1 MITSNQKTSL
11 LVPYQLPEFIRGNG
25 DYKNFVAF
33 VQAYYE
39 WMEQSGN
46 VTDGTK
52 NLTSYFDIDNTTDE
66 FINYFINDFLPY
78 FPEDALSSKNEAV
91 KFAKQ
96 LYQSKGTPASYQFL
110 FRVLYDSDFDYLNT
124 GDVTF
129 KASDGNWFVPKSLNL
144 ATSDPRFLQLN
155 TNGFGSYRVFGET
168 SKSFGTIE
176 YVTLAGNKTEIF
188 ISDIE
193 RLFESG
199 ETIKIVD
206 GNNQDVIINGSNLTA
221 KLVGQIST
229 INVNP
234 NSRGLY
240 YSPGDPVVAY
250 NGLNST
256 ITNPVGASAIVGTVT
271 SGQIQSV
278 STLNGGYGYT
288 LANTIINFS
297 NLNSG
302 AKTPIAQVG
311 SVSSADATKVA
322 NATFIPTDTIALK
335 ATHYIGNIAGSSGA
349 NTKNL
354 STGLYTQGPYQFA
367 NNLTANA
374 NTSLANAF
382 TFLTFTT
389 YPISSVIV
397 QNGGGGLTTAP
408 TITAQSSF
416 QTDVTGQYGQL
427 SNLGILAPIQI
438 INGGSGYVANDKI
451 NFIGGSGYGSYANV
465 ATVNATGAI
474 TSVSYVYKPGEN
486 PKHYPLGGMGYTI
499 TDLPTLTIT
508 SANNQAANAVLQV
521 NGILGSGA
529 TFGTSVDRA
538 GSVTTINVTD
548 PGQDYVSSPSISLKV
563 QDILVSNVY
572 TFSLP
577 TTSSNLVVYQGS
589 TLSTATYIANF
600 NSITQLQFNNDSTQA
615 IWNMRVFNYNSQ
627 PDPTKPFNF
636 SGGSTSINANAYTLK
651 NVSYAA
657 NAFKNSYFTNGSPA
671 YTNGVK
677 NYGDGTALASAKFL
691 NGLNI
696 GSGQYIDAK
705 GQPSGFSVLQNLEYN
720 NFTYLITVNKEIQ
733 KYRDILL
740 NLLHPSGT
748 NLVGRYAVRSNSNFS
763 FTAQEVINK
772 GFTLYHYTSAYASN
786 VTMATSL
793 TNPST
798 NILTFNNLSGA
809 NLGNIIFANSSTI
822 GLSSTNGINVS
833 SLITS
838 VNYTNNT
845 ATIAANTFLSYANVA
860 YVSAIVGTPTIN
872 IQSITN
878 SYNIVNNGVYSNAAY
893 PLQDI
898 VYSGDTVQ
906 IGLNTYTVQS
916 VNAVSGIITTTT
928 NIVSNV
934 SNTLLSVN
942 RTFVAGGTSSNVN
955 GIIIFNTVGTQYIPQ
970 ITDES
975 GNLLITEGGDYIL
988 LG

>member
-11 LVPYQLPEFIRGNG
+11 LVPHQLPEFIRSNG

-52 NLTSYFDIDNTTDE
+52 NLVNYFDIDNTTQE

-78 FPEDALSSKNEAV
+78 FPEDALTSKNDAV

-110 FRVLYDSDFDYLNT
+110 FRILYDSDFDYLNT
-124 GDVTF
+124 GDVTL
-129 KASDGNWFVPKSLNL
+129 KASNGTWYVPKSLKL
-144 ATSDPRFLQLN
+144 ASTDPRFLQLN
-155 TNGFGSYRVFGET
+155 TNDFGNHRVFGET

-176 YVTLAGNKTEIF
+176 YVVLAGNKTEIF
-188 ISDIE
+188 VSDIE

-199 ETIKIVD
+199 ETVKIVD

-229 INVNP
+229 ISVNP
-234 NSRGLY
+234 NSRGVY
-240 YSPGDPVVAY
+240 YTVGDPVIAY
-250 NGLNST
+250 GGLNNT
-256 ITNPVGASAIVGTVT
+256 ITNPIGATASVGSVT
-271 SGQIQSV
+271 SGQIQSI

-288 LANTIINFS
+288 LLNTAINFS

-311 SVSSADATKVA
+311 SVSSVDATKVA

-349 NTKNL
+349 NTLNT
-354 STGLYTQGPYQFA
+354 STGLYTQGAYQFA

-382 TFLTFTT
+382 TFLTFPT
-389 YPISSVIV
+389 YPISSVVV
-397 QNGGGGLTTAP
+397 QNGGGGLTTPP
-408 TITAQSSF
+408 TISAQSNF

-427 SNLGILAPIQI
+427 ANLGILAPIQI
-438 INGGSGYVANDKI
+438 INGGKGYVANDTI
-451 NFIGGSGYGSYANV
+451 NFIGGSGYGARANV
-465 ATVNATGAI
+465 LTVNSTGAI
-474 TSVSYVYKPGEN
+474 TSVSYVYKPGEY
-486 PKHYPLGGMGYTI
+486 PAHYPLGGMGYTL

-508 SANNQAANAVLQV
+508 SANNQATGAVLQTP
-521 NGILGSGA
+521 GILGSGA
-529 TFGTSVDRA
+529 SFSTSVDRA
-538 GSVTTINVTD
+538 GTVTTINVNN
-548 PGQDYVSSPSISLKV
+548 PGEDYVSSPNISLRV

-572 TFSLP
+572 ISSLP
-577 TTSSNLVVYQGS
+577 SSSSNLVVYQGS
-589 TLSTATYIANF
+589 TLNTATYSANF
-600 NSITQLQFNNDSTQA
+600 NSITELQFNNDPTQA

-627 PDPTKPFNF
+627 PDPTQPFKF
-636 SGGSTSINANAYTLK
+636 SGGSSAINANRYTVK
-651 NVSYAA
+651 NASYAA
-657 NAFKNSYFTNGSPA
+657 NNFTSSYFTTGSPA

-677 NYGDGTALASAKFL
+677 TYGDGTALATAKFL

-696 GSGQYIDAK
+696 GAGQYIDAK

-720 NFTYLITVNKEIQ
+720 NFTYLITVNKEIE

-748 NLVGRYAVRSNSNFS
+748 NIVGRYAVRSNSSFN

-772 GFTLYHYTSAYASN
+772 GFSLYHYTSTYASN
-786 VTMATSL
+786 VTMATSF

-798 NILTFNNLSGA
+798 NILMFNNLSGA

-822 GLSSTNGINVS
+822 GLSSTSGINVS
-833 SLITS
+833 SLITN
-838 VNYTNNT
+838 VDYANNK
-845 ATIAANTFLSYANVA
+845 ATIASNVFLAFANVA
-860 YVSAIVGTPTIN
+860 YVSAIANTTTIN

-878 SYNIVNNGVYSNAAY
+878 SYNIVNNGIYSNAAY

-906 IGLNTYTVQS
+906 IGANTYTVQS
-916 VNAVSGIITTTT
+916 VNAVSGIITTTS

-942 RTFVAGGTSSNVN
+942 RAFMAGGTSANVSAV
-955 GIIIFNTVGTQYIPQ
+955 IIYNTVGTQYIPQ